1 MDSANERR
9 RQFIEDSGDMMDEH
23 GLPHMAGRVVGAL
36 MICTPPYL
44 SHEELATQLQ
54 ASKGSISMST
64 QLLVRLN
71 IVDRISVPGHRPH
84 FYRLREQFWNDLLS
98 TSSEHILKHLKLV
111 ADGLALLEGEP
122 VESKMRL
129 IELQVFSEFFLELL
143 PEMADRWET
152 RRAELIE
159 ARLAQLS

>member
-9 RQFIEDSGDMMDEH
+9 RQFIEDSGDMMEEH
-23 GLPHMAGRVVGAL
+23 GLPHMAGRVIGAL

-84 FYRLREQFWNDLLS
+84 FYRLREQLWNDLLS
-98 TSSEHILKHLKLV
+98 TRSEHILNHLKLV
-111 ADGLALLEGEP
+111 ADGLGLLEGEP

-129 IELQVFSEFFLELL
+129 IELQVFSEFFLEML

-159 ARLAQLS
+159 ERLAQLS

>member
-9 RQFIEDSGDMMDEH
+9 RQFIEDSGDMMEEH
-23 GLPHMAGRVVGAL
+23 ELPHMAGRVVGAL

-71 IVDRISVPGHRPH
+71 IADRISVPGHRPH
-84 FYRLREQFWNDLLS
+84 FYRLREQLWNDLLS
-98 TSSEHILKHLKLV
+98 TRSEHILKHLKLV

-122 VESKMRL
+122 VESKIRL
-129 IELQVFSEFFLELL
+129 IELQVFSEFFLEML